1 MPSTHTNLHYHIIFS
16 TRDRHPSIH
25 ADWRP
30 RLHAYMG
37 GIIRNMEGVALAVGG
52 VADHVHMLAGLKPTH
67 RVSDVLRDLK
77 KRSSAWV
84 HDELGL
90 GKFAW
95 QEGYGAFTVS
105 RSDLGEVTG
114 YINGQ
119 EDHHRRR
126 TFQEEYLDFLKTEE
140 ITFDEKYLWWVVL
153 HPSGVRFFCRL
164 PYRWSPLSWRPPADM
179 EWPCVKCADLLW
191 LFL

>member
-1 MPSTHTNLHYHIIFS
+1 MPSTHTSLHYHLIFS
-16 TRDRHPSIH
+16 TRDRYPSIQ

-30 RLHAYMG
+30 RMHAYMG

-52 VADHVHMLAGLKPTH
+52 VVDHVHRLVGLKPTH
-67 RVSDVLRDLK
+67 RISDVLRDLK

-90 GKFAW
+90 QKFAW

-114 YINGQ
+114 YINRQ
-119 EDHHRRR
+119 EEHHRRR
-126 TFQEEYLDFLKTEE
+126 TFQEEYLDFLKSEE
-140 ITFDEKYLWWVVL
+140 IVFDEKYLW
-153 HPSGVRFFCRL
+153 
-164 PYRWSPLSWRPPADM
+164 
-179 EWPCVKCADLLW
+179 
-191 LFL
+191 